1 MEHTATTIAPA
12 APGSRTLD
20 TLELGE
26 RGTVASVDSSNV
38 LLRNKLLMMGI
49 VGDTLVQVTNV
60 APLGDPI
67 TVSVRGFRLSLRR
80 SEAKSIIL
88 SAE

>member
-1 MEHTATTIAPA
+1 MQIAHRQ
-12 APGSRTLD
+12 GRTLD
-20 TLELGE
+20 TLNLGE
-26 RGTVASVDSSNV
+26 RGVVSSVESTNS

-49 VGDTLVQVTNV
+49 VGDTLVEVTNV
-60 APLGDPI
+60 APFGDPI

-88 SAE
+88 SAD